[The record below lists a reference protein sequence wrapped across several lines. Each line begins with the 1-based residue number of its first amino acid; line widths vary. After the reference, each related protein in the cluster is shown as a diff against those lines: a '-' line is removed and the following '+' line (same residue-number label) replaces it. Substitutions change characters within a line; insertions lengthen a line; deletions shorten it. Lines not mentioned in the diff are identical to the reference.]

1 MVRDYW
7 EYLKDICKLP
17 DKAIELADIRF
28 RGVEDVAEY
37 YNSPIFTDITSE
49 QLVSSTK
56 VSD

>member
-1 MVRDYW
+1 M
-7 EYLKDICKLP
+7 CKLP